1 MGHLQVVILTFGVAI
16 QCAGL
21 FYVCTGLGGGTR
33 SRYYTSKYHKLSYVL
48 YISVV
53 MDCVT
58 VRVLNL
64 TSILSSNGCNFYT
77 DFDFLSFFLL

>member
-21 FYVCTGLGGGTR
+21 FYVCKGLGGGTR
-33 SRYYTSKYHKLSYVL
+33 SRCYTSEYHKFPYVQ

-53 MDCVT
+53 MDYVKI
-58 VRVLNL
+58 RVLNL
-64 TSILSSNGCNFYT
+64 GFHLGDY
-77 DFDFLSFFLL
+77 LR